1 MTGRTARPKI
11 LSLRQ
16 QFGETIE
23 VLASGDGPYDQKRLF
38 PGHDRVRQRGVWGL
52 VRKIFF
58 ARKEPQKWATLLR
71 DVIANGA
78 AQHGI
83 AGLERIDHRALR
95 GGTRDFELH
104 LTIDARQSAQMWR
117 EYHPNHGSV
126 WTSTESTAGRSRTM
140 GAQLSPASAEA
151 YT

>member
-11 LSLRQ
+11 LSLASNSARRSRL
-16 QFGETIE
+16 
-23 VLASGDGPYDQKRLF
+23 LASGDGSYDQKRLF
-38 PGHDRVRQRGVWGL
+38 PGHDGVGQRGVWRL

-78 AQHGI
+78 AHHRI

-104 LTIDARQSAQMWR
+104 LTLDARQSAQMCR
-117 EYHPNHGSV
+117 
-126 WTSTESTAGRSRTM
+126 GRPPRH
-140 GAQLSPASAEA
+140 A
-151 YT
+151 